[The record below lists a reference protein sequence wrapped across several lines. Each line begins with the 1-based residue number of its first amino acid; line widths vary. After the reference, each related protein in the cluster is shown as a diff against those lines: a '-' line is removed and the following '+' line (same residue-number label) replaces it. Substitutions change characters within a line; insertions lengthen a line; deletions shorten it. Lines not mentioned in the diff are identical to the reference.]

1 MTAEQRD
8 ALIVIGVDAAGEHHL
23 RRGAAQRLGGGVDE
37 TIEIGAVERDDDA
50 EDVADRLVVPC
61 LAIIAASTKRC
72 RSGWSTF
79 TMPKMQQKVELYL
92 DGASLMRGRG
102 KGGRTLGP

>member
-50 EDVADRLVVPC
+50 GIGAELARAHRQRADIG
-61 LAIIAASTKRC
+61 LAQI
-72 RSGWSTF
+72 RSEEHTS
-79 TMPKMQQKVELYL
+79 ELQ
-92 DGASLMRGRG
+92 SLMRLSYAVFCL
-102 KGGRTLGP
+102 KTKKYTTHTPTDRTRST